1 MITFLIGVA
10 ILIVGYFVYGTLVE
24 RVFQPD
30 DRPTPAVAINDGIDF
45 VPMATW
51 RIFLI
56 QLLNIAGL
64 GPIFGAIS
72 GALWGPSVY
81 LWIVFGTILAG
92 GVHDYISAMQSERNN
107 GASISEIAGYAC
119 ILRSSLGYG
128 WNRIYGWTCW
138 SYRPVDPRNLE
149 RKVLDHRYLGILYL
163 GNLLAC

>member
-10 ILIVGYFVYGTLVE
+10 ILIVGYFVYGSLVE

-72 GALWGPSVY
+72 GALWGPSVLHLCNAVRTQQWCFY
-81 LWIVFGTILAG
+81 FRDCRK
-92 GVHDYISAMQSERNN
+92 VHGPFHE
-107 GASISEIAGYAC
+107 AGYAC

-128 WNRIYGWTCW
+128 WNSIYGWTCW
-138 SYRPVDPRNLE
+138 SYRPVDSRNLE
-149 RKVLDHRYLGILYL
+149 RKVLDHRYLGILHL
-163 GNLLAC
+163 GNILAC